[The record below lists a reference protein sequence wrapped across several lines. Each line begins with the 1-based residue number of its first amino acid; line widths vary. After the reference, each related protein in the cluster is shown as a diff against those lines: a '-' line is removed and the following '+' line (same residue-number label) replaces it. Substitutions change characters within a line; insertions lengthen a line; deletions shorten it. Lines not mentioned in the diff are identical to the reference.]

1 MLAAFAISLAAL
13 ATSPQPATATVGSD
27 QAQIAQLEQRI
38 AAEGAHVKS
47 LVTRYNTVQARI
59 DALDARVAQLQ
70 KVLAGDQRAQT
81 AAQATMRRVAIKAYL
96 TQGGTNV
103 PALAL
108 FDTAADT
115 RTMLVEG
122 HYAAAVNGKFRDTL
136 NTVRAAQGRT
146 EDTQRAIHAQQAQ
159 ARTTLREVNNA
170 RRDAQAA
177 IASDQAMLKR
187 VHGDLAALIV
197 AANLRQHAAQLAAE
211 RALAARAF
219 AAQQAAAQARISAP
233 RFTTSRPSFG
243 SGTPPPVFSPTAPSS
258 PSHSRG
264 AHAPAGYANPLR
276 EIIGLSPERIDQGV
290 DYSGFG
296 SIYAIGNGVVLST
309 SIPGWP
315 GGTYIAYRL
324 TDGPARGLV
333 AFAAEDIAPSVQVG
347 DSVTSNTVIGQMYAG
362 PDGIETGWGDSTAVG
377 NTMARTYGQFNGSN
391 STAFGANFSQFLDAL
406 GAPPGILQ
414 NNPPTGQLPAGWPS
428 W

>member
-1 MLAAFAISLAAL
+1 M
-13 ATSPQPATATVGSD
+13 
-27 QAQIAQLEQRI
+27 
-38 AAEGAHVKS
+38 
-47 LVTRYNTVQARI
+47 
-59 DALDARVAQLQ
+59 
-70 KVLAGDQRAQT
+70 
-81 AAQATMRRVAIKAYL
+81 
-96 TQGGTNV
+96 
-103 PALAL
+103 
-108 FDTAADT
+108 
-115 RTMLVEG
+115 
-122 HYAAAVNGKFRDTL
+122 
-136 NTVRAAQGRT
+136 
-146 EDTQRAIHAQQAQ
+146 
-159 ARTTLREVNNA
+159 
-170 RRDAQAA
+170 
-177 IASDQAMLKR
+177 
-187 VHGDLAALIV
+187 
-197 AANLRQHAAQLAAE
+197 
-211 RALAARAF
+211 
-219 AAQQAAAQARISAP
+219 
-233 RFTTSRPSFG
+233 
-243 SGTPPPVFSPTAPSS
+243 
-258 PSHSRG
+258 
-264 AHAPAGYANPLR
+264 
-276 EIIGLSPERIDQGV
+276 SPERIDQGV